1 SRAGM
6 LKLLDYGKPD
16 PFGATVGRRRN
27 LSWPVDAYRITLPKP
42 DQDCLSLN
50 PFEQVILSL
59 LALGNMTSQ
68 ALAEET
74 CIPRDLVE
82 SILLRLRDRGLI
94 DDFNNVLEA
103 SGSNAAS
110 ETDTPAFVTALLFRE
125 LVSGQVL
132 PFMPLL
138 EQQPL
143 RKQEQKQAAY
153 KIRALAAG
161 QMPPTQRDVIKVM
174 RAMQRRAAEF
184 GKAERTPT
192 LHKIMIIDQP
202 ERYYLDC
209 PIAIQ
214 KSDGEFR
221 IADPFGNGF
230 SLVLERAFEQ
240 LLEQDEYAAQWLG
253 KWKASLSQP
262 RSPSQDSRNKEPF
275 DTPAN
280 QQRYPKLISNLR
292 LLPNAAFRS
301 IAQLYA
307 AVEWSLFYACAKRPF
322 EGEIEHLRF
331 TPQAEH
337 AQLLDRAASEVGLLP
352 PGAGFRPVREGKLRD
367 FQEGKA
373 ELETLLALS
382 ILRAQDDGSHPLRRL
397 AARDP
402 ALISHLLEIK
412 KARDEKGHGKG
423 SADAPES
430 ELLAEPLAR
439 EIIEIMLPEVTFTR
453 EPTASS
459 NPDAYA
465 DVLLDARASIQDEF
479 GFGAFNRLGTN
490 VKERLVHAE
499 RGFLSWREGD
509 DALALVRDLYA
520 AVQSVLELSLN
531 RWLPPDMADE
541 ELIEA
546 AQERA
551 TEFGLCHLLPKSL
564 HTVRA
569 SVVRKTLQGS
579 GQSLGACMIALLLM
593 ADEQTLKS
601 IAATRPTFVDDVA
614 TLIAR
619 RGHGNEPLP
628 LASTEVT
635 ELRKASYKIIKAL
648 IEV

>member
-1 SRAGM
+1 M
-6 LKLLDYGKPD
+6 LKLLDYGTPD
-16 PFGATVGRRRN
+16 PFGTTVGRRRN

-42 DQDCLSLN
+42 DEDGLNLN

-59 LALGNMTSQ
+59 LALGKMDSK
-68 ALAEET
+68 ALAQET
-74 CIPRDLVE
+74 CMPRDLVE
-82 SILLRLRDRGLI
+82 GILLRLRDRGLI
-94 DDFNNVLEA
+94 DDFNSVLEA

-110 ETDTPAFVTALLFRE
+110 EANTPVFVTALLFRE

-132 PFMPLL
+132 PFMQLL
-138 EQQPL
+138 EHQPL
-143 RKQEQKQAAY
+143 RKQEQKQHAY
-153 KIRALAAG
+153 KIPPVKTGSA
-161 QMPPTQRDVIKVM
+161 PPTQRDVIRVARK
-174 RAMQRRAAEF
+174 MQRRSMAF
-184 GKAERTPT
+184 GKEQRLPA
-192 LHKIMIIDQP
+192 LHKIMIVDQP
-202 ERYYLDC
+202 ERYFLDC

-214 KSDGEFR
+214 KRDGEFR

-230 SLVLERAFEQ
+230 SLILERAFEQ
-240 LLEQDEYAAQWLG
+240 VLEQDKRTADWLA
-253 KWKASLSQP
+253 KWKAVLRQP
-262 RSPSQDSRNKEPF
+262 RSPSPNQRAEEPF
-275 DTPAN
+275 DTPSN
-280 QQRYPKLISNLR
+280 QLRYPKLISNLR
-292 LLPNAAFRS
+292 LQPNAAFRS

-307 AVEWSLFYACAKRPF
+307 AVEWSLFHACARRPF
-322 EGEIEHLRF
+322 EGDIQRLKF
-331 TPQAEH
+331 TSQAEH
-337 AQLLDRAASEVGLLP
+337 AQLLGLAASEVGLQP

-382 ILRAQDDGSHPLRRL
+382 ILRAQDDDSHPLRRL

-430 ELLAEPLAR
+430 ELLAEPLVR
-439 EIIEIMLPEVTFTR
+439 EIIETMLPEVTFTR
-453 EPTASS
+453 EPSASS

-465 DVLLDARASIQDEF
+465 DMLLDARAIIQDEF
-479 GFGAFNRLGTN
+479 GFSVFNRLGTN

-499 RGFLSWREGD
+499 RVFLSWREGD
-509 DALALVRDLYA
+509 DALAFVRDLYA

-531 RWLPPDMADE
+531 RCLPPDIADE
-541 ELIEA
+541 GLIKA
-546 AQERA
+546 AKDRA

-564 HTVRA
+564 NTVRA

-579 GQSLGACMIALLLM
+579 GQSLGACMIAFLLM
-593 ADEQTLKS
+593 ADEHTLKS
-601 IAATRPTFVDDVA
+601 ISATQPSFVDDVA
-614 TLIAR
+614 MLIAR

-628 LASTEVT
+628 MASTDVAK
-635 ELRKASYKIIKAL
+635 LRKASYKIIKAL

>member
-1 SRAGM
+1 M
-6 LKLLDYGKPD
+6 LKLLDYGTPD
-16 PFGATVGRRRN
+16 PFGAIVGRRRN
-27 LSWPVDAYRITLPKP
+27 LSWPVDAYRITLPRP
-42 DQDCLSLN
+42 DEDGLSLN

-59 LALGNMTSQ
+59 LSLGRMTSQ
-68 ALAEET
+68 ALAEDT

-94 DDFNNVLEA
+94 DDLNSVLEA
-103 SGSNAAS
+103 SDSNTAS
-110 ETDTPAFVTALLFRE
+110 EANNPAFVTALLFRE
-125 LVSGQVL
+125 RVSGQVL
-132 PFMPLL
+132 PFMQLL
-138 EQQPL
+138 ENQPL
-143 RKQEQKQAAY
+143 CKQEQKQAAY
-153 KIRALAAG
+153 RIRSISTGSAPL
-161 QMPPTQRDVIKVM
+161 TQRDVIKVA
-174 RAMQRRAAEF
+174 RAMQRRSAVF
-184 GKAERTPT
+184 GKGQQLPA
-192 LHKIMIIDQP
+192 LHKIVIMDKP
-202 ERYYLDC
+202 EQYYLDC

-214 KSDGEFR
+214 RRDGEFR

-230 SLVLERAFEQ
+230 SLILERAFEQ
-240 LLEQDEYAAQWLG
+240 LLEQDERTADWLG
-253 KWKASLSQP
+253 KWKAALRQP
-262 RSPSQDSRNKEPF
+262 RSPSPDQRAKEPF
-275 DTPAN
+275 DTPSN
-280 QQRYPKLISNLR
+280 QLRYPKLLSNLR

-307 AVEWSLFYACAKRPF
+307 AVEWSLFHACARRPF
-322 EGEIEHLRF
+322 EGDIQRLKF

-337 AQLLDRAASEVGLLP
+337 AQLLGLAASKVGLLP

-367 FQEGKA
+367 FQKGKA

-382 ILRAQDDGSHPLRRL
+382 ILRAQDDDSHPLRHL

-430 ELLAEPLAR
+430 ELLAEPLVR
-439 EIIEIMLPEVTFTR
+439 EIIETMVPEVAFSR

-459 NPDAYA
+459 NPDSYA
-465 DVLLDARASIQDEF
+465 DVLLDARAGIQDEF
-479 GFGAFNRLGTN
+479 GFGAFNRLGAN

-499 RGFLSWREGD
+499 RVFLSWQEGD
-509 DALALVRDLYA
+509 DALAFARDLYA

-531 RWLPPDMADE
+531 HWLPPDMADAL
-541 ELIEA
+541 LIEVAQDKAIA
-546 AQERA
+546 A
-551 TEFGLCHLLPKSL
+551 GLCHRLPSSL

-569 SVVRKTLQGS
+569 SVVRQTLQGS
-579 GQSLGACMIALLLM
+579 GQSLGACMIAFLLM

-601 IAATRPTFVDDVA
+601 IAATQPTFVDDVA
-614 TLIAR
+614 ALIAR

-628 LASTEVT
+628 LASTDVAK
-635 ELRKASYKIIKAL
+635 LREASYKIIKTL

>member
-1 SRAGM
+1 M

-16 PFGATVGRRRN
+16 PFGVIVGRRRN
-27 LSWPVDAYRITLPKP
+27 LSWPVDAYRITLPRSE
-42 DQDCLSLN
+42 QDGLSLN

-59 LALGNMTSQ
+59 LALGNMTPQ

-94 DDFNNVLEA
+94 DHFNNVLE
-103 SGSNAAS
+103 SSSSNAGS
-110 ETDTPAFVTALLFRE
+110 ETGTLAFVTALLFRE

-132 PFMPLL
+132 PFMQLL

-161 QMPPTQRDVIKVM
+161 KMPPTQRDVIKVM

-184 GKAERTPT
+184 GKTERTPT

-262 RSPSQDSRNKEPF
+262 RPPSQDSRNKEPF

-292 LLPNAAFRS
+292 LPPNAAFRS

-322 EGEIEHLRF
+322 EVEIERLRF

-337 AQLLDRAASEVGLLP
+337 AQLLDRAASEIGLLP

-373 ELETLLALS
+373 ELEMLLALS
-382 ILRAQDDGSHPLRRL
+382 ILRAQDDDSHPLRRL

-430 ELLAEPLAR
+430 ELLAELLVR

-499 RGFLSWREGD
+499 RVFLSWREETM
-509 DALALVRDLYA
+509 LWH
-520 AVQSVLELSLN
+520 SS
-531 RWLPPDMADE
+531 
-541 ELIEA
+541 
-546 AQERA
+546 A
-551 TEFGLCHLLPKSL
+551 TSMRQCSPS
-564 HTVRA
+564 
-569 SVVRKTLQGS
+569 
-579 GQSLGACMIALLLM
+579 
-593 ADEQTLKS
+593 
-601 IAATRPTFVDDVA
+601 
-614 TLIAR
+614 
-619 RGHGNEPLP
+619 
-628 LASTEVT
+628 
-635 ELRKASYKIIKAL
+635 
-648 IEV
+648 

>member
-1 SRAGM
+1 M